1 MLFCFHRLLHTF
13 PFLFLSSGK
22 DLRGRSM
29 NIRLGV
35 GICHLTVEQ
44 RLSLGCPNSSDSQ
57 ISNEGGAMIKD
68 GTSFLGARAAELAL
82 E

>member
-1 MLFCFHRLLHTF
+1 
-13 PFLFLSSGK
+13 
-22 DLRGRSM
+22 M